1 MSATLSDV
9 DLAEITPA
17 EIAYLTQWGQAN
29 KLAVTVAS
37 AGLALADEVALIDAV
52 SARAT
57 WTMHRAVGHLWL
69 SLREDRPG
77 PDCRGWTVAVSSV
90 EEATSR
96 IADASARVW
105 H

>member
-1 MSATLSDV
+1 MSATTSDA
-9 DLAEITPA
+9 DPAEITPA
-17 EIAYLTQWGQAN
+17 EVAYLTQWGQAN
-29 KLAVTVAS
+29 RLAVTVES
-37 AGLALADEVALIDAV
+37 AGAALADEVALVDAG
-52 SARAT
+52 SASAI

-69 SLREDRPG
+69 SLREDRAV
-77 PDCRGWTVAVSSV
+77 PDCRGWTVAVGSV

>member
-1 MSATLSDV
+1 MSATTSDV
-9 DLAEITPA
+9 DPAEITPA
-17 EIAYLTQWGQAN
+17 EIAYLIQWARAN

-37 AGLALADEVALIDAV
+37 AGAALADEVALVDAV
-52 SARAT
+52 SAHAT

-69 SLREDRPG
+69 SLREDQVV
-77 PDCRGWTVAVSSV
+77 PDCRGWTVAVASV

-96 IADASARVW
+96 IADASAPIL

>member
-1 MSATLSDV
+1 MFAATSNV
-9 DLAEITPA
+9 DPAQITPA

-29 KLAVTVAS
+29 KLAVTVES
-37 AGLALADEVALIDAV
+37 AGAALVDEVALIDAA
-52 SARAT
+52 SAHAA

-69 SLREDRPG
+69 SRREDRPG
-77 PDCRGWTVAVSSV
+77 PDCHGWTMSVGSV

-96 IADASARVW
+96 IADASARIW

>member
-1 MSATLSDV
+1 MSAATSDV
-9 DLAEITPA
+9 DLAEFTPD
-17 EIAYLTQWGQAN
+17 EVAYLTQWGQAN

-37 AGLALADEVALIDAV
+37 AGAALADEVALVDAV
-52 SARAT
+52 SANAT

-69 SLREDRPG
+69 SRRESRVV
-77 PDCRGWTVAVSSV
+77 PDCRGWTVAVASV

-96 IADASARVW
+96 IAGASAPIL

>member
-1 MSATLSDV
+1 MSAATSDV
-9 DLAEITPA
+9 NPAEITPD
-17 EIAYLTQWGQAN
+17 EVAYLTHWAQAN

-37 AGLALADEVALIDAV
+37 AGAALADEVALVDAI
-52 SARAT
+52 SAQAT

-69 SLREDRPG
+69 SLREDRVV
-77 PDCRGWTVAVSSV
+77 PDCRGWTVAVASV

>member
-1 MSATLSDV
+1 MSATTSDV
-9 DLAEITPA
+9 DPAEITPA
-17 EIAYLTQWGQAN
+17 EVAYLTQWGRAN
-29 KLAVTVAS
+29 RLAVTIES
-37 AGLALADEVALIDAV
+37 AGAALADEVALVDAS
-52 SARAT
+52 SASAI

-69 SLREDRPG
+69 SFREDQAV
-77 PDCRGWTVAVSSV
+77 PDCRGWTVAVGSV

>member
-1 MSATLSDV
+1 MSATTSDV
-9 DLAEITPA
+9 HPA
-17 EIAYLTQWGQAN
+17 EFTPDEVAYLTQWAQAN

-37 AGLALADEVALIDAV
+37 AGASLADEVALFDAV
-52 SARAT
+52 AAHAT

-69 SLREDRPG
+69 SLREDRVV
-77 PDCRGWTVAVSSV
+77 PDCRGWTVAVASV

>member
-1 MSATLSDV
+1 MSATTSTV
-9 DLAEITPA
+9 NPA
-17 EIAYLTQWGQAN
+17 EFTPDEVAYLTQWGQAN
-29 KLAVTVAS
+29 RLAVILEP
-37 AGLALADEVALIDAV
+37 AGADLADEVALVDSV
-52 SARAT
+52 SASAT

-69 SLREDRPG
+69 SLREDRAV
-77 PDCRGWTVAVSSV
+77 PDCRGWTVSVASV